1 MRKLFI
7 PLLLCSALEA
17 NEKNGFFIEAG
28 FETGLLEGTQ
38 TQEKN
43 YTTTQTTTKTTTNNY
58 NYLPLNSILQRATN
72 LFKDAD
78 ISKLSFS
85 SLSPVRASLDLS
97 GHLTIENFLPY
108 NLNNVKLSFTDAQG
122 NVIDLGVIETL
133 PKQSKIVLS
142 YQQFNET
149 KQVFDNIME
158 EQKKYYEKE
167 AERRKNKT
175 TSSVSETNRE
185 PSFTFP
191 TFEVLSTPHSDPN
204 TQRVFEALSKIN
216 TNLVMKYSDTNNFE
230 SAKDKTEKF
239 TAKTAEEFT
248 NLMLNMIAVLDS
260 QSWGDA
266 ILNAPFEFTDNKQSG
281 ECTNKGDSNDN
292 CVYPQKNGL
301 VKSNV
306 DKKYVLDKQSIVNNF
321 RGKTDLDVS
330 LLNGAGVDGL
340 GSNTTPT
347 NNDDGKNY
355 GQLAVVA
362 SALNPQ
368 KLFGTDYKT
377 INLADLR
384 AILHEFSHTKGYT
397 HNGNMTYQRVPV
409 VGSNGQQEKKDDG
422 ALKDSD
428 GLPYN
433 VCSLYGGQGQPS
445 FPSNY
450 PNSIYHNC
458 ADVPAGFLGVTA
470 AVWQQLI
477 NQNALP
483 INFANLNSQ
492 TNYNLNATLNTQ
504 DMANSVIGTIQKTL
518 TATSTTTT
526 TSYHHSKSLQ
536 RFRSPLL
543 GINVKIGYQNYF
555 NDFIGLAYYGIIKY
569 NYAKAANQKVQQ
581 LSYGGG
587 IDLLLDFITTY
598 SNKNSPTGIQTRRNF
613 SSSFGIFG
621 GLRGLYNSYYALN
634 KVKGSGNLDAAT
646 GLNYRYK
653 HSKYSVGI
661 SIPLIQ
667 RKASVIS
674 SGSDYTN
681 SFVFNEG
688 ASHFKVFFNYG
699 WVF

>member
-38 TQEKN
+38 TQEKRH
-43 YTTTQTTTKTTTNNY
+43 TTTKNTYATY
-58 NYLPLNSILQRATN
+58 NYLPTDAVLKRAAN
-72 LFKDAD
+72 LFTDAKS
-78 ISKLSFS
+78 ISQLNFS
-85 SLSPVRASLDLS
+85 SLSPVKVLYI
-97 GHLTIENFLPY
+97 GGKLTIENFLPY

-122 NVIDLGVIETL
+122 NIIDLGVIETI
-133 PKQSKIVLS
+133 PKHSKIVLPG
-142 YQQFNET
+142 EA
-149 KQVFDNIME
+149 FDSL
-158 EQKKYYEKE
+158 KE
-167 AERRKNKT
+167 AFDKIDPYTFFLPKFEA
-175 TSSVSETNRE
+175 TSTSVS
-185 PSFTFP
+185 
-191 TFEVLSTPHSDPN
+191 DAN
-204 TQRVFEALSKIN
+204 TQRVFETLNKIK
-216 TNLVMKYSDTNNFE
+216 TNLIMKYSNENPNNFNTCPYNNNGNT
-230 SAKDKTEKF
+230 KNDCWQPF
-239 TAKTAEEFT
+239 TPQTAEEFT

-266 ILNAPFEFTDNKQSG
+266 ILNAPFDFTNSSTDCDNDPSKCVNPGINGRVDSKVDQQYVLNKQG
-281 ECTNKGDSNDN
+281 
-292 CVYPQKNGL
+292 
-301 VKSNV
+301 
-306 DKKYVLDKQSIVNNF
+306 IVNNF
-321 RGKTDLDVS
+321 RKKIEID
-330 LLNGAGVDGL
+330 
-340 GSNTTPT
+340 
-347 NNDDGKNY
+347 
-355 GQLAVVA
+355 AVVLKNSGVVGLA
-362 SALNPQ
+362 NGYGNDGEYGTLGVEAYALEPT
-368 KLFGTDYKT
+368 KLFGNNLKT
-377 INLADLR
+377 INLQDLR
-384 AILHEFSHTKGYT
+384 TILHEFSHTKGYG
-397 HNGNMTYQRVPV
+397 HNGNMTYQRVPT
-409 VGSNGQQEKKDDG
+409 GQNENGKP
-422 ALKDSD
+422 KDSD

-433 VCSLYGGQGQPS
+433 VCSLYGGQGQS
-445 FPSNY
+445 AFPSNY

-483 INFANLNSQ
+483 INFANLGSQ
-492 TNYNLNATLNTQ
+492 TNYNLNASLNTQ
-504 DMANSVIGTIQKTL
+504 DLANSMLSTIQKTFV
-518 TATSTTTT
+518 TSSVTNHYF
-526 TSYHHSKSLQ
+526 SSASQ
-536 RFRSPLL
+536 NFRSPIL
-543 GINVKIGYQNYF
+543 GVNAKIGYQNYF

-587 IDLLLDFITTY
+587 IDLLVDFITTY
-598 SNKNSPTGIQTRRNF
+598 SNKNSPIDIQTRRNF

-634 KVKGSGNLDAAT
+634 KVKGSGNLDVAT

-667 RKASVIS
+667 RKASVVS
-674 SGSDYTN
+674 SDGDYTN

>member
-1 MRKLFI
+1 MRKLFTSF
-7 PLLLCSALEA
+7 LLFSALEA

-38 TQEKN
+38 TQEKRH
-43 YTTTQTTTKTTTNNY
+43 TTTQTTTKTTTNNY

-175 TSSVSETNRE
+175 TSSVSETKRE

-266 ILNAPFEFTDNKQSG
+266 ILNAPFEFTDNNQNG

-306 DKKYVLDKQSIVNNF
+306 DKKYVLNKQSIVNNF

-330 LLNGAGVDGL
+330 LLKNAGVVGL

-368 KLFGTDYKT
+368 KLFGNNLKT
-377 INLADLR
+377 INLEDLR

-409 VGSNGQQEKKDDG
+409 MKDGQVEKDNNGKP
-422 ALKDSD
+422 KDSD

-483 INFANLNSQ
+483 INFANLSNQ
-492 TNYNLNATLNTQ
+492 TNYNLNASLNTQ

-518 TATSTTTT
+518 TTTSTTTT
-526 TSYHHSKSLQ
+526 TSYHHSKSSQ

-543 GINVKIGYQNYF
+543 GVNVKIGYQNYF

-569 NYAKAANQKVQQ
+569 NYSKAANQKVQQ

-598 SNKNSPTGIQTRRNF
+598 SNKNSPTGVQTKRNF

-634 KVKGSGNLDAAT
+634 KVKGSGNLDVAT

-667 RKASVIS
+667 RKASVVS

>member
-7 PLLLCSALEA
+7 PLLLFSALEA

-38 TQEKN
+38 TQEKRH
-43 YTTTQTTTKTTTNNY
+43 TTTKNTYATY
-58 NYLPLNSILQRATN
+58 SYLPTDTILKRAAN
-72 LFKDAD
+72 LFTDAKS
-78 ISKLSFS
+78 ISQLNFS
-85 SLSPVRASLDLS
+85 SLSPVKVLYI
-97 GHLTIENFLPY
+97 GGKLTIENFLPY
-108 NLNNVKLSFTDAQG
+108 NLSNVKLSFTDAQG
-122 NVIDLGVIETL
+122 NAIDLGVIETI
-133 PKQSKIVLS
+133 PKHSKIVLPG
-142 YQQFNET
+142 EA
-149 KQVFDNIME
+149 FDSL
-158 EQKKYYEKE
+158 KE
-167 AERRKNKT
+167 AFDKIDPYTFFLPKIEA
-175 TSSVSETNRE
+175 TSTSI
-185 PSFTFP
+185 
-191 TFEVLSTPHSDPN
+191 SDTN
-204 TQRVFEALSKIN
+204 TQRVFETLNNIK
-216 TNLVMKYSDTNNFE
+216 TNLIMKYSNENPSNFNTCPYNNNGNT
-230 SAKDKTEKF
+230 KNDCWQNF
-239 TAKTAEEFT
+239 TPQTAEEFT

-266 ILNAPFEFTDNKQSG
+266 ILNAPFEFTNSSTDCDNDPSKCVNPGVNGRVDTKVDQQYILNKQG
-281 ECTNKGDSNDN
+281 
-292 CVYPQKNGL
+292 
-301 VKSNV
+301 
-306 DKKYVLDKQSIVNNF
+306 IINNF
-321 RGKTDLDVS
+321 RKKIEIDAVVLKNSGVVGLA
-330 LLNGAGVDGL
+330 NGYGNDGEYGTL
-340 GSNTTPT
+340 G
-347 NNDDGKNY
+347 
-355 GQLAVVA
+355 VVA
-362 SALNPQ
+362 SALEPQ
-368 KLFGTDYKT
+368 KLFGNDLKT

-384 AILHEFSHTKGYT
+384 TILHEFSHTKGYT

-409 VGSNGQQEKKDDG
+409 MKNGQVEKDNNGKP
-422 ALKDSD
+422 KDSD

-433 VCSLYGGQGQPS
+433 VCSLYGGSNQPA

-483 INFANLNSQ
+483 IDYANLNAQ
-492 TNYNLNATLNTQ
+492 TNYNLNASLNTQ
-504 DMANSVIGTIQKTL
+504 DLANSMLSTIQKTFV
-518 TATSTTTT
+518 TSSVTNHYF
-526 TSYHHSKSLQ
+526 SSASQ
-536 RFRSPLL
+536 SFRSPIL
-543 GINVKIGYQNYF
+543 GVNAKIGYQNYF

-569 NYAKAANQKVQQ
+569 NYSKALNQKFQQ

-598 SNKNSPTGIQTRRNF
+598 SNKNSPIGVQTKRNF

-621 GLRGLYNSYYALN
+621 GLRGLYNSYYVLN
-634 KVKGSGNLDAAT
+634 KVKGSGNLDVAT

-667 RKASVIS
+667 RKASVVS

-699 WVF
+699 WIF

>member
-7 PLLLCSALEA
+7 PLLLFSALEA

-38 TQEKN
+38 TQEKRH
-43 YTTTQTTTKTTTNNY
+43 TTTKNTYATY
-58 NYLPLNSILQRATN
+58 NYLPTDTILKRAASLFTN
-72 LFKDAD
+72 AEA
-78 ISKLSFS
+78 ISKLKFS
-85 SLSPVRASLDLS
+85 SLSPVKVLYI
-97 GHLTIENFLPY
+97 GGKLTIENFLPY

-122 NVIDLGVIETL
+122 NVIDLGVIETI
-133 PKQSKIVLS
+133 PKHSKIVLPG
-142 YQQFNET
+142 EA
-149 KQVFDNIME
+149 FDSL
-158 EQKKYYEKE
+158 KE
-167 AERRKNKT
+167 AFDKIDPYTFFFPKFEA
-175 TSSVSETNRE
+175 TSTSVS
-185 PSFTFP
+185 
-191 TFEVLSTPHSDPN
+191 DAN
-204 TQRVFEALSKIN
+204 TQRVFETLNKIK
-216 TNLVMKYSDTNNFE
+216 TNLIMKYSNENPNNFNTCPYNNNGNT
-230 SAKDKTEKF
+230 KNDCWQPF
-239 TAKTAEEFT
+239 TPQTAEEFT

-266 ILNAPFEFTDNKQSG
+266 ILNAPFEFTNSSTDCDN
-281 ECTNKGDSNDN
+281 DSSK
-292 CVYPQKNGL
+292 CVNPGVNGR
-301 VKSNV
+301 V
-306 DKKYVLDKQSIVNNF
+306 DSKVDQQYVLNKQSIVNNF
-321 RGKTDLDVS
+321 RKKIEID
-330 LLNGAGVDGL
+330 
-340 GSNTTPT
+340 
-347 NNDDGKNY
+347 
-355 GQLAVVA
+355 AVVLKNSGVVGLA
-362 SALNPQ
+362 NGYGNDGEYGTLGVEAYALEPQ
-368 KLFGTDYKT
+368 KLFGNNLKT
-377 INLADLR
+377 INLEDLR
-384 AILHEFSHTKGYT
+384 TILHEFSHTKGYT
-397 HNGNMTYQRVPV
+397 HNGNMTYQRVPT
-409 VGSNGQQEKKDDG
+409 GQNENGKP
-422 ALKDSD
+422 KDSD

-433 VCSLYGGQGQPS
+433 VCSLYGGSNQPA

-492 TNYNLNATLNTQ
+492 TNYNLNASLNTQ
-504 DMANSVIGTIQKTL
+504 DLANSMLGTIQKTFV
-518 TATSTTTT
+518 TSSVTNHY
-526 TSYHHSKSLQ
+526 SSSASQ
-536 RFRSPLL
+536 SFRSPIL
-543 GINVKIGYQNYF
+543 GVNAKIGYQNYF

-569 NYAKAANQKVQQ
+569 NYSKALNQKFQQ

-598 SNKNSPTGIQTRRNF
+598 SNKNNPTGVQTRKNF

-621 GLRGLYNSYYALN
+621 GLRGLYNSYYVLN
-634 KVKGSGNLDAAT
+634 KVKGSGNLDVAT

-667 RKASVIS
+667 RKASVVS